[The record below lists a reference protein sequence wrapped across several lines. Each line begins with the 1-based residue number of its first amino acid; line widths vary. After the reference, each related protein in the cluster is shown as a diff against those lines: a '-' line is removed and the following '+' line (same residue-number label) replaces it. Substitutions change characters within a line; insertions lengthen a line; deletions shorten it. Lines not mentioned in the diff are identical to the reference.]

1 MQRALRI
8 LLFLT
13 LSAAACVGDPL
24 EPSIWPPA
32 NFSLDVE
39 ESRQDGDA
47 MHVVRRLRVEA
58 SGVVLYATSSRPLV
72 GASGA
77 VSLPVFDRMAIYRL
91 EPAAVRALS
100 RKLDRLGVDEL
111 AASDSGAPGSVDL
124 VLRWRAFAEQRV
136 LTCVGRPR
144 AGLAD
149 VLALVAAH
157 LPPGE
162 ALETPIGRPVV
173 PVLSGVPAPRE
184 DAAGALAAVCSQLA
198 DRPGDRELLLVAFG
212 LAVRLGARADAEEFL
227 RQWQA
232 AAQAEVGDAP
242 FATDPGNSP
251 AAQAAVYREL
261 LSSDGASRASTS
273 RR

>member
-1 MQRALRI
+1 MPRALRI

-72 GASGA
+72 DASGA
-77 VSLPVFDRMAIYRL
+77 VSLPVFDRMSIYRL

-111 AASDSGAPGSVDL
+111 AASDSGAP
-124 VLRWRAFAEQRV
+124 
-136 LTCVGRPR
+136 
-144 AGLAD
+144 
-149 VLALVAAH
+149 
-157 LPPGE
+157 
-162 ALETPIGRPVV
+162 
-173 PVLSGVPAPRE
+173 
-184 DAAGALAAVCSQLA
+184 
-198 DRPGDRELLLVAFG
+198 
-212 LAVRLGARADAEEFL
+212 
-227 RQWQA
+227 
-232 AAQAEVGDAP
+232 
-242 FATDPGNSP
+242 
-251 AAQAAVYREL
+251 
-261 LSSDGASRASTS
+261 
-273 RR
+273 